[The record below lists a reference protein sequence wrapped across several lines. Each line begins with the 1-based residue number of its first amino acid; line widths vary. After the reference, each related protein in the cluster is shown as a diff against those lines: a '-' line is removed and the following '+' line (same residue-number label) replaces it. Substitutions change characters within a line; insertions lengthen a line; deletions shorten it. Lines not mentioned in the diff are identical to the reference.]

1 MIQCL
6 TNADWKTNSYDIIEM
21 HRLRSRVFKGRLN
34 WDVTS
39 DNGREWDHFDSLDP
53 IYIVA
58 NDEDGR
64 VAGTWRMLP
73 TTGPYMLR
81 DVFPQLMDG
90 LPPPASPRI
99 WEGSRFA
106 VDCDY
111 DGSKAG
117 LAALS
122 RTTAEIFCAV
132 VELSMA
138 LGAEELVTVYDARIA
153 RLLPRLGVVPT
164 WRGTPVRIGNTIAM
178 AGRFD
183 ISDDVLATIRE
194 RTGLA
199 EPVLPARMPAH
210 AALAPMPVFTA
221 ATAPTAP
228 APVQIRGA
236 SIGTASAQPI
246 DTPVPANRQ
255 PGFEETTRLAM
266 PAPQRRAA

>member
-6 TNADWKTNSYDIIEM
+6 TNSDWKTHHHDILEM
-21 HRLRSRVFKGRLN
+21 HRLRSRVFKDRLD
-34 WDVTS
+34 WDVTCE
-39 DNGREWDHFDSLDP
+39 NGCEWDRFDMLDP

-58 NDEDGR
+58 NDESGR

-106 VDCDY
+106 VDSSY
-111 DGSKAG
+111 DGSKAS

-132 VELSMA
+132 VELSLT
-138 LGAEELVTVYDARIA
+138 LGAEEVVTVYDARIA

-164 WRGTPVRIGNTIAM
+164 WRGSPVRIGNTIAM

-183 ISDDVLATIRE
+183 ISRDVLAKIRE
-194 RTGLA
+194 RTGLV
-199 EPVLPARMPAH
+199 EPVLPMSAPAH
-210 AALAPMPVFTA
+210 SAI
-221 ATAPTAP
+221 P
-228 APVQIRGA
+228 APVA
-236 SIGTASAQPI
+236 AQRAAI
-246 DTPVPANRQ
+246 V
-255 PGFEETTRLAM
+255 TTGKIAM
-266 PAPQRRAA
+266 PAAANQPRLQETSAGTERQKRAA

>member
-6 TNADWKTNSYDIIEM
+6 TNDDWKTNSHDILEM
-21 HRLRSRVFKGRLN
+21 HRLRSRVFKGRLD

-39 DNGREWDHFDSLDP
+39 DNGLEWDRFDTLDP

-58 NDEDGR
+58 NDDAGR

-164 WRGTPVRIGNTIAM
+164 WRGTPVRIGSTIAM

-199 EPVLPARMPAH
+199 EPVLPARLPAH
-210 AALAPMPVFTA
+210 AALAP
-221 ATAPTAP
+221 APMFPAAP
-228 APVQIRGA
+228 APVQLRGA
-236 SIGTASAQPI
+236 SIGTASARPI
-246 DTPVPANRQ
+246 ETPIPANGQ
-255 PGFEETTRLAM
+255 PRFQETTRMAE